1 MNDWERVLPVQ
12 STCKAKT
19 EYWVPTGNETQYFV
33 QGYLFLFDFDKGLN
47 NHFKNR
53 FIPVR

>member
-1 MNDWERVLPVQ
+1 MIGKECCRYM
-12 STCKAKT
+12 SGKAKT

-33 QGYLFLFDFDKGLN
+33 QGYLFLFDVDKGLN

-53 FIPVR
+53 FSPVR

>member
-1 MNDWERVLPVQ
+1 MIGKECCRYM
-12 STCKAKT
+12 SGKAKP